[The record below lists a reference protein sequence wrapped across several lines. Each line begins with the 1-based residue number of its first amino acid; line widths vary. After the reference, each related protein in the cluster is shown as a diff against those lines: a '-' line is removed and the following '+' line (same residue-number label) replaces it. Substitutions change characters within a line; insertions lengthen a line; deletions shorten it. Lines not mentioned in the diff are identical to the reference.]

1 MLESCLARAGALN
14 ADFKHPIDTR
24 PANAER
30 LADWHDVPRAAIGCC
45 AVLHGR
51 HAPLASFVMH
61 VEKLTD
67 NK

>member
-30 LADWHDVPRAAIGCC
+30 LADRHDVPRALQSGVAQCC
-45 AVLHGR
+45 TEDTPRSL
-51 HAPLASFVMH
+51 PLSCT
-61 VEKLTD
+61 LRS
-67 NK
+67 